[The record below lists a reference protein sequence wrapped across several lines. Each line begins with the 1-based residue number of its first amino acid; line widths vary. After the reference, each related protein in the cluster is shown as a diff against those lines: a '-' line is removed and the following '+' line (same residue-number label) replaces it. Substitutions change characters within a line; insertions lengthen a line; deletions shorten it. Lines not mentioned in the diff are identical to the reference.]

1 MAEVKKYWVE
11 EWSQDTRHYAI
22 DSNYELDSE
31 ILEATYWQGIGS
43 LDSADI
49 NKEEDIT
56 EEVVGEMQDRGYET
70 IPKDLKVIVKFTGT
84 EYGDDTQTCSGEFA
98 VRKDCNHLNEEHQSI
113 KEDMEGLVNVME
125 EEDVPDYGDRG

>member
-1 MAEVKKYWVE
+1 MGQVKKYWVE
-11 EWSQDTRHYAI
+11 EWSQDTRHYEI
-22 DSNYELDSE
+22 TSNYELDSE
-31 ILEATYWQGIGS
+31 TLEATYYHVDMDNTEG
-43 LDSADI
+43 
-49 NKEEDIT
+49 EDIT
-56 EEVVGEMQDRGYET
+56 EEVVEEMQDRGYET

>member
-1 MAEVKKYWVE
+1 MAQVKKYWVE

-22 DSNYELDSE
+22 DSNHELDSE

-43 LDSADI
+43 LDGADI

-98 VRKDCNHLNEEHQSI
+98 VRKDVNILSNHQ
-113 KEDMEGLVNVME
+113 KDVE
-125 EEDVPDYGDRG
+125 EEQE